1 MNTSELKLDLIKA
14 ISETDDVDF
23 LNEVKKLLNYK
34 RDENSVRVFNDW
46 EQARID
52 KSMEDYKNGNVIS
65 DEEAQTEIEKWFDEQ
80 EK

>member
-14 ISETDDVDF
+14 ISETNDIVF

-34 RDENSVRVFNDW
+34 RNENSVRVFNDV

-52 KSMEDYKNGNVIS
+52 KSMIDYKNGNVTS

>member
-1 MNTSELKLDLIKA
+1 MNTSDLKLDLIKA
-14 ISETDDVDF
+14 ISETNDIGF

-46 EQARID
+46 EQERID
-52 KSMEDYKNGNVIS
+52 RAMIDYKNGNVIS
-65 DEEAQTEIEKWFDEQ
+65 DEEAQIEIEKWFNEQ

>member
-1 MNTSELKLDLIKA
+1 MNTSDLKLDLIKA
-14 ISETDDVDF
+14 ISETNDIGF

-46 EQARID
+46 KQERID
-52 KSMEDYKNGNVIS
+52 KAMIDYKNGNVIS
-65 DEEAQTEIEKWFDEQ
+65 DEEAQIEIEKWFNEQ

>member
-14 ISETDDVDF
+14 ISETNDIDF

-34 RDENSVRVFNDW
+34 RNENSVRVFNDL
-46 EQARID
+46 EQERID
-52 KSMEDYKNGNVIS
+52 KAMIDYKNGNVTS

>member
-14 ISETDDVDF
+14 ISETNDIGF
-23 LNEVKKLLNYK
+23 LNEVKKLLNY
-34 RDENSVRVFNDW
+34 RRNENSVRVFNDV

-52 KSMEDYKNGNVIS
+52 KSMIDYKNGNVTS

>member
-14 ISETDDVDF
+14 ISETNDIGF

-34 RDENSVRVFNDW
+34 RNENSVRVLNDV

-52 KSMEDYKNGNVIS
+52 KSMIDYKNGNVTS

>member
-14 ISETDDVDF
+14 ISETDDIDF

-34 RDENSVRVFNDW
+34 RNENSVRVFNDV
-46 EQARID
+46 EQERID
-52 KSMEDYKNGNVIS
+52 KAMIDYKNGNVTS
-65 DEEAQTEIEKWFDEQ
+65 DEEAQNEIEKWFDKQ

>member
-14 ISETDDVDF
+14 ISETNDIDF

-34 RDENSVRVFNDW
+34 RNENSVRVFNDM
-46 EQARID
+46 EQERID
-52 KSMEDYKNGNVIS
+52 KAMIDYKNGNVTS
-65 DEEAQTEIEKWFDEQ
+65 DEQAQNEIEKWFDKQ

>member
-1 MNTSELKLDLIKA
+1 MDTSDLKIDLIKA
-14 ISETDDVDF
+14 ISETNDIDF

-34 RDENSVRVFNDW
+34 KSENSVRVFNDW

-52 KSMEDYKNGNVIS
+52 KSLEDLKNGNVIS
-65 DEEAQTEIEKWFDEQ
+65 DEQAQNEIEKWFDEQ

>member
-1 MNTSELKLDLIKA
+1 MNTSDLKLDLIKA
-14 ISETDDVDF
+14 ISETNDIGF

-46 EQARID
+46 EQERID
-52 KSMEDYKNGNVIS
+52 KAMIDYKNGNVIS
-65 DEEAQTEIEKWFDEQ
+65 DEEAQIEIEKWFNEQ

>member
-14 ISETDDVDF
+14 ISETNDIDF

-34 RDENSVRVFNDW
+34 RNKNSVRVFNDI
-46 EQARID
+46 EQERID
-52 KSMEDYKNGNVIS
+52 KAMIDYKNGNVTS
-65 DEEAQTEIEKWFDEQ
+65 DEQAQTEIEKWFDKQ

>member
-14 ISETDDVDF
+14 ISETDDIDF
-23 LNEVKKLLNYK
+23 LNEVKKLLPYK
-34 RDENSVRVFNDW
+34 KSANSVRIFNDW

-65 DEEAQTEIEKWFDEQ
+65 DDEAQIEIERWFDKQ

>member
-14 ISETDDVDF
+14 ISETNDIGF

-34 RDENSVRVFNDW
+34 RNENSVRVFNDV

-52 KSMEDYKNGNVIS
+52 KSMIDYKNGNVTS